1 MARPPL
7 TAPPPR
13 GALATNP
20 PPWKLGTTQEKLL
33 KQQSRIQGRIDAG
46 KALDPNEAN
55 RRLQLVNSALAKM
68 PPAVGANP
76 TPGANPETTPP
87 ATGSPGDVTGG
98 DIIPGTQWDDGLSG
112 LFGMG
117 NDAISGLINEIQT
130 TGPFNPG
137 DYSAQR
143 QRAEDAVMKS
153 FERSNQARWGREEE
167 NFRARMNQQGIPEG
181 SDAYRQRYAIEI
193 GEPKQQ
199 AYEQAQNQAVQSG
212 QQEQAQAFGQ
222 AYQQYQA
229 PADMLGSFDPYLNV
243 QGNLTGIQLQ
253 GLTQEKLDAA
263 NNAARQDLQRLVD
276 SGQMSLQ
283 EARQKWQQRQ
293 NRFDRVLERNR
304 IAAQKEISAAQNAT
318 QLGIAQT
325 NRDAAFDQMLASQGL
340 SQAQIDAIKKAVP
353 GAGASFGAGVQ
364 QGATSTIGAALI

>member
-1 MARPPL
+1 MARPPIK
-7 TAPPPR
+7 APPPR

-20 PPWKLGTTQEKLL
+20 PPWKLGKTQEKLL
-33 KQQSRIQGRIDAG
+33 KQQARIQGRIDAG
-46 KALDPNEAN
+46 KTLDPNEAA

-68 PPAVGANP
+68 PPPANQNP
-76 TPGANPETTPP
+76 VTGTDPGTAAPGA
-87 ATGSPGDVTGG
+87 GSPGDVSSG
-98 DIIPGTQWDDGLSG
+98 DIIPGTTWNDGLG
-112 LFGMG
+112 DLFGMG
-117 NDAISGLINEIQT
+117 NDAISNLINEINT
-130 TGPFNPG
+130 TGPFDPG

-153 FERSNQARWGREEE
+153 FERSNQARWAREEE
-167 NFRARMNQQGIPEG
+167 GFRSRMAAQGIPEG

-222 AYQQYQA
+222 AYQQYRA
-229 PADMLGSFDPYLNV
+229 PGEMLGSFDPYLGA
-243 QGNLTGIQLQ
+243 QTTLTGIELQ

-276 SGQMSLQ
+276 SGQMSRQ
-283 EARQKWQQRQ
+283 EAQQAWQRRQ
-293 NRFDRVLERNR
+293 NRLDRGLERYR
-304 IAAQKEISAAQNAT
+304 IGAQKEIAANQNAT
-318 QLGIAQT
+318 QLGIAKS
-325 NRDAAFDQMLASQGL
+325 NREAAFDQMLASQGL

-364 QGATSTIGAALI
+364 QGAVSTLGSSLI